1 MEDEELIPF
10 MFNGKAVLS
19 ADIEWLHVKF
29 KSAPDGGILS
39 FSAGRNLGPRREMD
53 ICHYT
58 IEKPNGRVM
67 NVSTRIPSIDDAI
80 RMNTKVYI
88 YHVTQESLILQSLD
102 VDGSE
107 LTIGLS

>member
-19 ADIEWLHVKF
+19 ADIEWLHVEF
-29 KSAPDGGILS
+29 KSSPDGGILS
-39 FSAGRNLGPRREMD
+39 ISASKNLGPRREMD

-58 IEKPNGRVM
+58 IDKPNGRVM
-67 NVSTRIPSIDDAI
+67 NVSIKIPSIDDAI

-88 YHVTQESLILQSLD
+88 YHVTQESLIFQSLD

-107 LTIGLS
+107 LTIGLN